1 MTINRFFR
9 RGQIII
15 VGIKIEE
22 RRENKQ
28 LKPLKDICL
37 GEGGEVD
44 IEAVRESVDAFCG
57 KMKIP
62 KKMAD
67 EIIDMEM
74 WD

>member
-1 MTINRFFR
+1 VIVNRFFR
-9 RGQIII
+9 RGQIIL
-15 VGIKIEE
+15 GIRIEE
-22 RRENKQ
+22 RHENKQ

-37 GEGGEVD
+37 GEGEEVD
-44 IEAVRESVDAFCG
+44 IEAVRESVDAFHG

-67 EIIDMEM
+67 EIIEMEM

>member
-1 MTINRFFR
+1 M
-9 RGQIII
+9 
-15 VGIKIEE
+15 GIRIKA
-22 RRENKQ
+22 RYENKA

-37 GEGGEVD
+37 GEGEEVE
-44 IEAVRESVDAFCG
+44 IEVVRKSVDAFHG

-67 EIIDMEM
+67 EIIEMEM

>member
-1 MTINRFFR
+1 L
-9 RGQIII
+9 
-15 VGIKIEE
+15 GIRNEG
-22 RRENKQ
+22 RNENKQ

-57 KMKIP
+57 KINIP

-67 EIIDMEM
+67 EIIEMEM